1 MPRAIVTATILAL
14 VAIGVAAP
22 ASANAPDQEA
32 LQALLDRP
40 IVGPGLPLEEMQGF
54 CQARV
59 PRMPQVGSVSEWET
73 IANRLRA
80 EVLDRIVYRGDAAKR
95 WRDAETRVEWLGTI
109 DGGPGYRIK
118 KLRFEI
124 LPGMWTV
131 ALLYEPDKLSGKV
144 PVILNVNGHSAEGK
158 LYKPKQLRCINQAK
172 RGMLAL
178 NVEWLGMGQLKT
190 PGFSPHYRMNQLDL
204 CGASGLAPFYLSM
217 KRSIDVLLSLE
228 NADPER
234 LAVTGLS
241 GGGWQTITISSLDTR
256 VKLATPVAGY
266 SSFLTRAVHLS
277 DLGDS
282 EQTPNDLA
290 TLVDYTHLTAMMAPR
305 PTLLTYNKADNCCFA
320 SPHALQPLLDAA
332 GPVYRLYGKE
342 NALKSHVNE
351 DPGTHN
357 YEVDNRQ
364 AFYRVLGEFFYPGDK
379 DFNTLEIPSEDEIKT
394 ADELFIEIPDPNQDF
409 NTLARGLAESLPRDG
424 ALPTDKPAAVDWQRE
439 RRAALG
445 KIVHYHDY
453 GVSKA
458 EVDGQ
463 EDVGPNAI
471 FWKLALDGT
480 WTLPAVELTAEEPSE
495 TVLLIADG
503 GRKTLAGRAETLLKE
518 GRRVVAVDL
527 MDLGEMVVKRNML
540 FPLLVSAVGERPL
553 GVQAGQLAAVSE
565 WLSDDRDLGPIT
577 VVAVGPRASTIA
589 LVASALDE
597 KAIARLEL
605 HDALGSLKEVIEQN
619 LGANNGTELF
629 CFGLLESFDVKQIAA
644 LVAPRPVR
652 FTAAGER
659 VKEELGGLRGWY
671 GVLGGEFDPLK

>member
-1 MPRAIVTATILAL
+1 MYKTTIGMTILAF
-14 VAIGVAAP
+14 VALTVTAP
-22 ASANAPDQEA
+22 ASTQAADQEA

-40 IVGPGLPLEEMQGF
+40 IVGPDLPLEEVQEY

-59 PRMPQVGSVSEWET
+59 PRVPLVGTVAEWET
-73 IANRLRA
+73 TANRLRA
-80 EVLDRIVYRGDAAKR
+80 QVLDRIVYRGQAAKE
-95 WRDAETRVEWLGTI
+95 WRDAETRVEWLDTV

-131 ALLYEPDKLSGKV
+131 ALLYEPETLSGKV

-178 NVEWLGMGQLKT
+178 NVEWLGMGQLRGD
-190 PGFSPHYRMNQLDL
+190 GFTHYRMNQLDL

-217 KRSIDVLLSLE
+217 KRSIDILLSLE

-266 SSFLTRAVHLS
+266 SSFLTRAVYLS

-332 GPVYRLYGKE
+332 GPIFRLYDKE
-342 NALKSHVNE
+342 NALQSHVNE

-364 AFYRVLGEFFYPGDK
+364 AFYRMLGEFFYPGDE

-394 ADELFIEIPDPNQDF
+394 AEELMIELPDPNQDF
-409 NTLARGLAESLPRDG
+409 NTLAKTLSQSLPRHG
-424 ALPTDKPAAVDWQRE
+424 ALPGEKQAALDWQRK
-439 RRAALG
+439 RRAELG
-445 KIVHYHDY
+445 KIVHFNDY
-453 GVSKA
+453 SVSKM
-458 EVDGQ
+458 ELDSEEKDGL
-463 EDVGPNAI
+463 EAI
-471 FWKLALDGT
+471 FWKLAIDGT
-480 WTLPAVELTAEEPSE
+480 WTLPAIELAGKEPTG
-495 TVLLIADG
+495 TVVLIADG
-503 GRKTLAGRAETLLKE
+503 GRKSMAAQAAKLLEE

-527 MDLGEMVVKRNML
+527 ADQGEMVLKRNML
-540 FPLLVSAVGERPL
+540 FPLLVAAVGERPL
-553 GVQAGQLAAVSE
+553 GVQAGQLAAVSR
-565 WLSDDRDLGPIT
+565 WLAEDRGVGPVT
-577 VVAVGPRASTIA
+577 VKAVGPRATTIA
-589 LVASALDE
+589 LVAAAMDE
-597 KAIARLEL
+597 KAIARVEL
-605 HDALGSLKEVIEQN
+605 HDALGSLKEVIERN
-619 LGANNGTELF
+619 LGANNGAELF
-629 CFGLLESFDVKQIAA
+629 CFGLLESFDIKQIAA
-644 LVAPRPVR
+644 LAAPRPVT
-652 FTAAGER
+652 FAAPSDR
-659 VKEELGGLRGWY
+659 VKSELAELEGWY
-671 GVLGGEFDPLK
+671 TLLGSEFNPLK